1 MREHHLC
8 GSIRAMKIDRF
19 SPRQIGLWAAFGAL
33 VLTLLVLVAAVQTS
47 LNPRPQMLQTTD
59 GTSEIYISIDRTAM
73 VFPSTCS
80 TVTWNVSHIKEVY
93 VLDRGVIG
101 EGTLEVCS
109 GNAPY
114 LRVILE
120 DGTPRVYT
128 LDHDVLM
135 VQPLAATAGLVA
147 LGLWGLAAYGLGI
160 SRWLASRRNQ
170 YIAVILLAVG
180 LVSLMSLYT
189 RSDYTVVDGMLD
201 PARTMAIARD
211 GWLGNPN
218 LIAPW
223 AYRPLTPLA
232 ARAISDLLRQPLETG
247 FAILSLSGMVAL
259 LTLVYVYAR
268 SFGAS
273 VRAGVIIMLV
283 VWLSYYNVRFSLADI
298 YRPDSWAYALVV
310 LALLLLQRNQFGWC
324 LVICAVGTLVR
335 EFVVVP
341 AVLLSITL
349 LMKMIR
355 ERSLRAAGWLVLTGI
370 VMGAVIILPRAL
382 IPVVSSAQVFDP
394 QHNPQGTVYGLYQPL
409 INWPR
414 NTELLTAM
422 VMYLLPV
429 LLLITPARLRRVWKA
444 VEKHRWVLFLYI
456 MLTFLLTM
464 YGGSGVYRYISY
476 LFVIQTVVL
485 AAWLNDVTWPE
496 VIWMLVVVALCNR
509 LLWTALDPF
518 SSEMLLTE
526 ARQPADYLPRL
537 LELALYVGVMW
548 SARLIN
554 IWITRLRPAV
564 EDGLKST

>member
-1 MREHHLC
+1 M
-8 GSIRAMKIDRF
+8 
-19 SPRQIGLWAAFGAL
+19 
-33 VLTLLVLVAAVQTS
+33 LTLLLLVAAVQTS
-47 LNPRPQMLQTTD
+47 LNPRPQILQTTD
-59 GTSEIYISIDRTAM
+59 GTSEIDISVDRTAL

-93 VLDRGVIG
+93 VLDRGVVG

-120 DGTPRVYT
+120 DGTPRIYT
-128 LDHDVLM
+128 LNHDVLM
-135 VQPLAATAGLVA
+135 VQPLAATAGLLA
-147 LGLWGLAAYGLGI
+147 LGLWALAAYGLGI
-160 SRWLASRRNQ
+160 SRWLTSRRNQ
-170 YIAVILLAVG
+170 YIAIILLAIG

-201 PARTMAIARD
+201 PARTLAIARD

-232 ARAISDLLRQPLETG
+232 ARAISDGLGRPLETG

-310 LALLLLQRNQFGWC
+310 LALLFLQRRQFGWC
-324 LVICAVGTLVR
+324 LLICAVGTLVR

-341 AVLLSITL
+341 AILLALTL
-349 LMKMIR
+349 FMTMIR
-355 ERSLRAAGWLVLTGI
+355 QRSLRALGWLVITGI
-370 VMGAVIILPRAL
+370 LMGAVIILPRAL

-394 QHNPQGTVYGLYQPL
+394 QHNPQGTIYGLYQPL

-414 NTELLTAM
+414 NTELLTAI
-422 VMYLLPV
+422 VMYILPV

-444 VEKHRWVLFLYI
+444 VEKQRWVLFLYI
-456 MLTFLLTM
+456 ALTFLLTM

-526 ARQPADYLPRL
+526 APQPADYLPRL
-537 LELALYVGVMW
+537 MELALYVGVTW
-548 SARLIN
+548 GARLAI
-554 IWITRLRPAV
+554 RLIPRKSPF
-564 EDGLKST
+564 EDGLSST